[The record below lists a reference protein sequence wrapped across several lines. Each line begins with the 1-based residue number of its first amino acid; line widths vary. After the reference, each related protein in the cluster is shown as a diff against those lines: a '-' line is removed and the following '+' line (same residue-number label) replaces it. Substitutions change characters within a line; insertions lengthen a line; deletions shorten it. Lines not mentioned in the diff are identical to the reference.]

1 MFNSSHKTSK
11 GAILLCL
18 FLTGMGLGFA
28 QEAPPQ
34 GNGISVLTP
43 EMVQARLD
51 QVNADATLADDQKK
65 LAAEML
71 GQALELATS
80 AQALGRQ
87 AGEQAALVKDAPQQ
101 LAALEKELSTTAP
114 PVSVP
119 ENASVSD
126 LDHLLSLTQQDLAS
140 VKSKKQQLQA
150 AQFSRVE
157 RRRQLPQLLVDARRR
172 FAELDATGTNAAGPE
187 EAPVLVESRR
197 LLNEARRK
205 SVLAEIA
212 SLEAEQASYEAR
224 GEMLSLQLEKIQ
236 RDEGRLDREIDL
248 LRQAAMEAREAAAL
262 KAWDEV
268 QERMLEAT
276 AKEPLLRKDAEKIA
290 GASRALVLERIGKDG
305 ILRRIA
311 RAQVLLEEIEQQYTT
326 VTNDFV
332 SVQRRADAAGLNEAV
347 GALLRRQRISLPDVR
362 DHQLNVDLRAIE
374 IADVQIRQLELNED
388 LGNLGDIEGR
398 LDELIGVLPGPLSE
412 DEAARYRDILR
423 PLVQGKRDNLT
434 DLLRTYD
441 TYFEDLFDLDYTERA
456 LIAQAQAF
464 QGYIDERVLWIRSIR
479 PFSFGQL
486 KYTIEPLVW
495 LAAPQNWIS
504 VGLTFWADMRR
515 LPLLYVSLLLLFGLV
530 IALRFRAAPH
540 LETLGG
546 IAEKSNHTHFITT
559 LKTLVITLYL
569 VLPSLILLLFLAWRT
584 TATMVSY
591 DFPPVFGAALW
602 PATWVAAGL
611 LLLKW
616 ILHPCGLA
624 TAHFGWPKKPVRI
637 LRRYSQLLLAI
648 LAPAVFVVS
657 MLNAADDRW
666 IESLARPVVMLALLV
681 VLGVGHLIMRPKKG
695 LWATARN
702 LQHVAPSRLQFLLY
716 GVTVTTPLIL
726 FVLTAMGYY
735 YTVLRISE
743 RLELT
748 VAVVGAILLGRALA
762 LRWLLLSRRRIAMAQ
777 AKKAREARK
786 ALAEGAKE
794 AVIEDEAERLDIA
807 RIDIQTSRLVQ
818 GAAWL
823 SLGLTL
829 WFIWINELPALN
841 VLDTVELWPGT
852 SDTQIVQTGL
862 GTGVAASLTAQS
874 EAPAAAVSD
883 AGSKPITLGDL
894 VVALLIA
901 ILAWLA
907 AVNIPGLLEIIVLQR
922 LRLAAGERYAIIT
935 IVRYVVTV
943 VGIVMVAGQIGLG
956 WSKVQWLVAALGVGL
971 GFGLQEIFANF
982 ISGLIMLFERPIR
995 VGDTVTVGGLTGTV
1009 SKIRIRA
1016 TYITDFDRKE
1026 IVVPN
1031 KEFVTAQLVN
1041 WTLSDPVIRVIVN
1054 IGIAYGSN
1062 TELAM
1067 RIFAQAARQ
1076 NPKVMSDPP
1085 PQVLFLGF
1093 GDSSLN
1099 FEVRVHCAFENFIV
1113 TRHELHMAIDKACRE
1128 TGIVIAF
1135 PQRDIHIRSIDGV
1148 LPIEDKRAPRKP
1160 SEDDGDGGPPEAS

>member
-1 MFNSSHKTSK
+1 MFNSLYSTSR
-11 GAILLCL
+11 GILLLCL
-18 FLTGMGLGFA
+18 LLTGMGLGSA
-28 QEAPPQ
+28 QENPSQDA
-34 GNGISVLTP
+34 GLSVVSP
-43 EMVQARLD
+43 EAVQARLD

-65 LAAEML
+65 RAVEML

-87 AGEQAALVKDAPQQ
+87 ADEQAALVKDAPQQ
-101 LAALEKELSTTAP
+101 LAALEKELSATTPA
-114 PVSVP
+114 VSVP

-126 LDHLLSLTQQDLAS
+126 IDYLLSLSQQDLAS
-140 VKSKKQQLQA
+140 VKSKKQQLQN

-172 FAELDATGTNAAGPE
+172 LAELEATATNGTDPE

-205 SVLAEIA
+205 SLLAEIA
-212 SLEAEQASYEAR
+212 NLEAEQASYEVR
-224 GEMLSLQLEKIQ
+224 GELLSLQLEKLQ
-236 RDEGRLDREIDL
+236 RDEGRLAREIDL

-262 KAWDEV
+262 KAWEEV
-268 QERMLEAT
+268 QQRMLDAT
-276 AKEPLLRKDAEKIA
+276 DTEPLLRKDAEKIA
-290 GASRALVLERIGKDG
+290 GDSRALVLERIGKDG

-311 RAQVLLEEIEQQYTT
+311 SAQALLENIEQQYTA

-332 SVQRRADAAGLNEAV
+332 SVQRRVDAAGLNEAV

-362 DHQLNVDLRAIE
+362 DHQRNVDLRAVE

-388 LGNLGDIEGR
+388 LGDLGDIEGR
-398 LDELIGVLPGPLSE
+398 LDELIGALPGPLSE
-412 DEAARYRDILR
+412 EEAAPFRDILR
-423 PLVQGKRDNLT
+423 PLVQGKRDNLV

-464 QGYIDERVLWIRSIR
+464 KEYIDERVLWIRSIR

-486 KYTIEPLVW
+486 KYIIEPLIW
-495 LAAPQNWIS
+495 LAAPQNWVS
-504 VGLTFWADMRR
+504 VGMTFWADMRR
-515 LPLLYVSLLLLFGLV
+515 LPWLYVSLLLFMGLV
-530 IALRFRAAPH
+530 IALRFRAAPR
-540 LETLGG
+540 LKDLAAL
-546 IAEKSNHTHFITT
+546 AEKSNHTHFMTT
-559 LKTLVITLYL
+559 LKAFTITVFL
-569 VLPSLILLLFLAWRT
+569 VLPPLILLLFLAWRT
-584 TATMVSY
+584 TATLVSY
-591 DFPPVFGAALW
+591 AFPPVLGMALW

-616 ILHPCGLA
+616 ILHPDGLA
-624 TAHFGWPKKPVRI
+624 TAHFGWPQKSVGRM
-637 LRRYSQLLLAI
+637 RRYAQFLLVTI
-648 LAPAVFVVS
+648 VPAVFVVS
-657 MLNAADDRW
+657 MLREADDRW
-666 IESLARPVVMLALLV
+666 IESLARTVVMLALLV
-681 VLGVGHLIMRPKKG
+681 ILWMGHRIMRPHEG
-695 LWATARN
+695 LWATARK
-702 LQHVAPSRLQFLLY
+702 LQRTAPSRLQFLLY
-716 GVTVTTPLIL
+716 GATVATPLVL
-726 FVLTAMGYY
+726 LTLTAMGYY

-748 VAVVGAILLGRALA
+748 VAVVGAIIIGRALA
-762 LRWLLLSRRRIAMAQ
+762 LRWLFLSRRRIAMEQ

-794 AVIEDEAERLDIA
+794 AVIEEEAERLDIA

-818 GAAWL
+818 GVAWL
-823 SLGLTL
+823 AFGLTL

-841 VLDTVELWPGT
+841 VLDTVELWPGAN
-852 SDTQIVQTGL
+852 DTQVVQSGP
-862 GTGVAASLTAQS
+862 GTGVAATLGAQS
-874 EAPAAAVSD
+874 EAPDAAVSD
-883 AGSKPITLGDL
+883 TGSKPITLGDL
-894 VVALLIA
+894 LVALLIA
-901 ILAWLA
+901 LLAWLA

-922 LRLAAGERYAIIT
+922 LRLAAGERYAITT

-982 ISGLIMLFERPIR
+982 ISGLILLFERPIR

-1026 IVVPN
+1026 LIVPN
-1031 KEFVTAQLVN
+1031 KEFVTSQLVN
-1041 WTLSDPVIRVIVN
+1041 WTLSDPVVRVIVN
-1054 IGIAYGSN
+1054 VGIAYGSN
-1062 TELAM
+1062 TELAI

-1076 NPKVMSDPP
+1076 NPSVMSDPP

-1099 FEVRVHCAFENFIV
+1099 FEVRVHCAFENHIV

-1128 TGIVIAF
+1128 AGVEIAF

-1148 LPIEDKRAPRKP
+1148 LPIEDKRAPKQ
-1160 SEDDGDGGPPEAS
+1160 PPEDAEAADLPEGG